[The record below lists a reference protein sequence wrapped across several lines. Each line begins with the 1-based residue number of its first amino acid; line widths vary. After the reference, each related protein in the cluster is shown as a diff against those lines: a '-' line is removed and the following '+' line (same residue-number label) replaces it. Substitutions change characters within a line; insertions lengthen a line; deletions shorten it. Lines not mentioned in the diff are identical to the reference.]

1 MLSGGKGHDP
11 AIIPAGVESLKMKH
25 LTEQLFIYMVLYS
38 YVNEPDRKKEK
49 KKAALNP
56 ASLYLHFLV
65 HFLALKISSPLS
77 HPPTK

>member
-49 KKAALNP
+49 KKKQLSILQVSTCI
-56 ASLYLHFLV
+56 SLCTFL
-65 HFLALKISSPLS
+65 P
-77 HPPTK
+77 